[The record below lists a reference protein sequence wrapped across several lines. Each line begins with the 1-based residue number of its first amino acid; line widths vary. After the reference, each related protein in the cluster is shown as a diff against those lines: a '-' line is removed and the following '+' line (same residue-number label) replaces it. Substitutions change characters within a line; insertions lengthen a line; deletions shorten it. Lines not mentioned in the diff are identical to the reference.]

1 MTRFVERL
9 WAHRA
14 PGAVGDDPADV
25 PTLALYRPDHPDGSA
40 MIVLPGGG
48 YVFHADYEAEPV
60 ARWLCAL
67 GITGIVLNYRLAP
80 RYSHPTP
87 LVDAGRAVRLVRSR
101 AKDWNLDRG
110 RIGVMGFSAGGH
122 LAAQIA
128 TRTQGGAGDTT
139 AADPVDRLSSR
150 PDLCVLLYPVIT
162 FTSASFHTKTAENL
176 LGAAPTVAQIDELS
190 CEKHVTRQTP
200 PTFLYHASGDPN
212 VPVENALLFATALRQ
227 AGAAFEMHL
236 YDRVAHGVGLAAGD
250 EILRT
255 WPALCATWLAGK
267 GFGRG

>member
-1 MTRFVERL
+1 MTSFVERL
-9 WAHRA
+9 WTDAA
-14 PGAVGDDPADV
+14 PGGLGDDPADV
-25 PTLALYRPDHPDGSA
+25 PTLALYRPDQPDGSA

-48 YVFHADYEAEPV
+48 YVFRADYEAEPV
-60 ARWLCAL
+60 ARWLCTL

-80 RYSHPTP
+80 RYRHPAP
-87 LVDAGRAVRLVRSR
+87 FLDAGRALRLVRSR
-101 AKDWNLDRG
+101 AKDWNLDPA

-128 TRTQGGAGDTT
+128 TRGGAGDPA
-139 AADPVDRLSSR
+139 AADPVDPLSSR

-176 LGAAPTVAQIDELS
+176 LGAAPTAAQIDELS

-212 VPVENALLFATALRQ
+212 VPVENALLFASALRK
-227 AGAAFEMHL
+227 AGVAFDMHL
-236 YDRVAHGVGLAAGD
+236 YDRIAHGVGLAAGD

-255 WPALCATWLAGK
+255 WPALCATWLRGK
-267 GFGRG
+267 GFGRR